1 MFKHVAAVGKS
12 NARKDQV
19 APFDDGKGG
28 QQGLLPLAPVSS
40 IRPIWVTDQDL
51 ETAEREVIAYAQ
63 RNGIR
68 LPDDPAQ
75 RAVAAAMSMRPI
87 QGSAMGE
94 LNTLVVDPSLAAAY
108 AKRVLESPYGFD
120 TRSDIYNLIDHDGI
134 QELRTKPEFRHSSPE
149 FWAAYKTLEGELGEV
164 DICQKG
170 AWDKVIVPMVHMMA
184 AYFSTHSVAGMRGAM
199 GDYSGIIQYYVFGK
213 FSVSEARH
221 LLRDYT
227 KIPTRPRE
235 LGPGDKS
242 LRLEGEPDIKFTDS
256 SHIDWVW
263 LLRLGGPGRHLTQ
276 IFYDQMVAKSNGKPL
291 PKLPEPV
298 SNELLVHIDTVMSAH
313 RDVIAEAE
321 FRYQRG
327 GYVTDMGVQ
336 LNNPPAFN
344 SQLYVTPTGLV
355 ELMSGPNIGYA
366 VDSKPGDGH
375 IRMLPASTSGTA
387 SVVVVQSL
395 GTRSKDSLN
404 PVADYLLKAAS
415 EKTYTDQS
423 HLATACEETNGAVR
437 AFKDLGTIGAN
448 AMVITINNSDASGEV
463 IQRLR
468 AADTAAANAMT
479 QKYAAGFSTMSA
491 GVAQVEA
498 RMQAIQ
504 ANDTRGYHA
513 LAVSTVGGIE
523 AKIIGRPE
531 DQYTPRGS
539 AVADQIGGA
548 ANRQMMPGRAAGFQD
563 RLMAFNSKLRSD
575 YLMASNRF
583 VIVVSPAI
591 SRQLSNDDLFEIAD
605 RHRAYPTDQIAHRIL
620 TEARERGVVDDHQ
633 FAVVVRTY
641 ALPGS
646 TLEQLSGAIFY
657 RIKRPEVPALPYVPT
672 QLQSFRQGP
681 RPGDMLPKVWTTP
694 VAPGGIAVKFGRFVA
709 AREVDGFNVSNSR
722 FDGIA
727 GSAVKGS
734 MMYQSPWDLP
744 PVSMDHTTIQSMP
757 WGGQTLMIHASGG
770 GNFYAGLRSG
780 SVYMI
785 QTASNY
791 APAMATALSSQHLY
805 NLPQFAGHGRVFG
818 KDIHDLRRMFVSYV
832 ATMDPKKGEKLTAT
846 AIDFADKTG
855 VFGGRPV
862 TALSLGNARLIRGG
876 REIHA
881 GKPTYM
887 GEGPDGKYAYP
898 TDQDLIRTDLSTS
911 AGEVVALMPE
921 TTLAALGGVGN
932 VSKHLSAVS
941 LGKSGTNEAER
952 LLGVPRSQED
962 GVVLLQLV

>member
-1 MFKHVAAVGKS
+1 MIDQ
-12 NARKDQV
+12 ARFTKFVVQSEAHPWESPEMASMTAGLKATAKIMEM
-19 APFDDGKGG
+19 AP
-28 QQGLLPLAPVSS
+28 LPSDRGPVDEAHAWELHISPILMVMAGYFNTHSIANFSTILREETQSIQTAFSKLIHHSS
-40 IRPIWVTDQDL
+40 SMTGDHTFPTVPPRFYVNDPDL
-51 ETAEREVIAYAQ
+51 
-63 RNGIR
+63 R
-68 LPDDPAQ
+68 LPGEYKKGP
-75 RAVAAAMSMRPI
+75 
-87 QGSAMGE
+87 QGP
-94 LNTLVVDPSLAAAY
+94 LNSWCL
-108 AKRVLESPYGFD
+108 
-120 TRSDIYNLIDHDGI
+120 
-134 QELRTKPEFRHSSPE
+134 
-149 FWAAYKTLEGELGEV
+149 
-164 DICQKG
+164 
-170 AWDKVIVPMVHMMA
+170 
-184 AYFSTHSVAGMRGAM
+184 
-199 GDYSGIIQYYVFGK
+199 
-213 FSVSEARH
+213 
-221 LLRDYT
+221 
-227 KIPTRPRE
+227 
-235 LGPGDKS
+235 
-242 LRLEGEPDIKFTDS
+242 
-256 SHIDWVW
+256 
-263 LLRLGGPGRHLTQ
+263 LLRLGGPGRKLTSL
-276 IFYDQMVAKSNGKPL
+276 FYNEMLSKITTDGDSFLPAPITDALVSHAK
-291 PKLPEPV
+291 
-298 SNELLVHIDTVMSAH
+298 TVMSAH

-321 FRYQRG
+321 FRHQRG

-404 PVADYLLKAAS
+404 PVADYLLKVAS

-672 QLQSFRQGP
+672 ELQSFRQGP

-709 AREVDGFNVSNSR
+709 ARDVDGFNVSNSR

-876 REIHA
+876 RQIHA

-911 AGEVVALMPE
+911 AGEVLALMPE

-941 LGKSGTNEAER
+941 LGKSGKNEAER